1 MEKQEI
7 INEYKKELD
16 NIYCLIR
23 LLRAYCIDKSH
34 DIDTETTM
42 VPTLNIIL
50 EKIDNSKKLLY
61 KLKND

>member
-7 INEYKKELD
+7 MNEYKKELD

-23 LLRAYCIDKSH
+23 LLRAYCIDESH